1 MHAATHTSL
10 GGSLSVVSATSTP
23 SRTGLDV
30 APERPYAAKRSTVS
44 LYDTAGSHFQ
54 PDPVGPFEAGPVHD
68 MATATQHFDSRREIK
83 LKQTYGQPLPPST
96 YRWVQA
102 WRQHS

>member
-1 MHAATHTSL
+1 MRKG
-10 GGSLSVVSATSTP
+10 GGSQTAMPDLHC
-23 SRTGLDV
+23 
-30 APERPYAAKRSTVS
+30 AAKRSTVS

-54 PDPVGPFEAGPVHD
+54 PDPVGPFEAAQVQD

-96 YRWVQA
+96 YRS
-102 WRQHS
+102 RQHDENAYQPQASC